1 MQKTPDAVGWI
12 STSDDTRET
21 LGTQIIRSEESYA
34 RAPAPQ
40 QVGETLDEMGRTIC
54 KELETA
60 INNARKV
67 GIKGL
72 IYIYIVESPM
82 PKSIASKPIM
92 QITFFTRRTR
102 PTPEWNTTL
111 YSHNDDDPY
120 PTLEWALPG
129 YEHSQRILKEPYKY
143 TPKQVEWVSQHRLGT
158 LV

>member
-1 MQKTPDAVGWI
+1 MQKTEDGLGYI
-12 STSDDTRET
+12 STSDESRET
-21 LGTQIIRSEESYA
+21 LGTQILRKQEEYLN
-34 RAPAPQ
+34 APVVQ
-40 QVGETLDEMGRTIC
+40 EVGETMTEMGKTIC

-102 PTPEWNTTL
+102 PTPEWNSTL
-111 YSHNDDDPY
+111 YSHNDDDPC
-120 PTLEWALPG
+120 PILEWSLPG